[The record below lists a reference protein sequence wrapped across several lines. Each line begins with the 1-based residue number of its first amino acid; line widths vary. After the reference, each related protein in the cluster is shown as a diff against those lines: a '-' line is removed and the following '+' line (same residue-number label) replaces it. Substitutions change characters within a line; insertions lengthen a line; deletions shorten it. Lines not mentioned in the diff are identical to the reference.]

1 MDISKILLGFGAV
14 IALFVIILG
23 ISTVTTYD
31 GFAKWEAGI
40 EAQDRNIDVIGGSA
54 YVKGKLSA
62 QVASQYGSLV
72 VDAIKIGAQGRYG
85 ADGAKAALLV
95 ITEQSPNIDGSV
107 YKEVQRTV
115 EAAFTDLQAA
125 QTTKQDMIRS
135 YEGSLHSAWGGA
147 VAGTFGFPR
156 IDLEKAKQVITTS
169 EMKDA
174 RQSGELTT
182 PDLFAK

>member
-1 MDISKILLGFGAV
+1 MDGSKFLIGLFAAFGLIVAT
-14 IALFVIILG
+14 IG
-23 ISTVTTYD
+23 ISTVTTYN
-31 GFAKWEAGI
+31 GFAHSEAAI

-62 QVASQYGSLV
+62 QVATQYSDLV
-72 VDAIKIGAQGRYG
+72 IEAIKAGTEGRYG
-85 ADGAKAALLV
+85 QDGAKAALLF
-95 ITEQSPNIDGSV
+95 ITEQNPNIDGSV

-135 YEGSLHSAWGGA
+135 YEGNLHSAWGSVVSGA
-147 VAGTFGFPR
+147 FGFPR
-156 IDLEKAKQVITTS
+156 IDLEAAKQVITTS

-182 PDLFAK
+182 PDLFAE